1 MSIFK
6 EQRWEQVPIKYAE
19 GRLRR
24 AEARLARAEREY
36 RDALHHRRRVL
47 REAAPK
53 RASSAVARALMDL
66 YS

>member
-1 MSIFK
+1 MSIFSD
-6 EQRWEQVPIKYAE
+6 ERWEQVPIKYAE

-36 RDALHHRRRVL
+36 RDALDHKRAVL
-47 REAAPK
+47 GEAAYK